1 MTNYLTSN
9 PIFELIKHDNNS
21 ANKYLGGIKYYES
34 KYKSL
39 IKDLK
44 EIENYST
51 RTRTRSRHSFNKL
64 NKLRSLYLKV
74 DHLKTNIKHTIITLI
89 SELELKN
96 LEYTKQ
102 LVSILGIYKIF
113 FTKLVVESEKLKN
126 QINICEE
133 RRKEYWE
140 DEEKEFERRKLENE
154 RMRLEVTTKH
164 MSAEDVDWNI
174 DTDINNDFLRG
185 TVAKIHKHK
194 ATEEAEEADGIKHVK
209 IGKKETIVFDTEDT
223 LENISEEAAEITVE
237 ETKEETKNAETKAE
251 ETKNAETKAEE
262 AETKNAETKE
272 EAEVEEI

>member
-21 ANKYLGGIKYYES
+21 ANKYLGGIKYNES

-39 IKDLK
+39 INDLK
-44 EIENYST
+44 EIENYNTDSP
-51 RTRTRSRHSFNKL
+51 HSF

-102 LVSILGIYKIF
+102 LVSILGMYKIF

-133 RRKEYWE
+133 RRKEYRE

-154 RMRLEVTTKH
+154 RMRLEETKR
-164 MSAEDVDWNI
+164 MSAEHVDWNI
-174 DTDINNDFLRG
+174 DTDIDNDFIRD

-194 ATEEAEEADGIKHVK
+194 ATEEADGIKHVK

-237 ETKEETKNAETKAE
+237 ETEE

-262 AETKNAETKE
+262 AE
-272 EAEVEEI
+272 VEEV